1 MSEFTSESA
10 ILHLKEHWNDI
21 TNPIAFSGVTKLYD
35 FYEGKLSKS
44 QIKNE
49 LAKAHPLFFL
59 GPSLQQQD
67 LGRGRRLHLC
77 IVQ

>member
-10 ILHLKEHWNDI
+10 ILHLKEHANDI
-21 TNPIAFSGVTKLYD
+21 TNPIAFSGVTKLYE

-49 LAKAHPLFFL
+49 LAKFE
-59 GPSLQQQD
+59 
-67 LGRGRRLHLC
+67 
-77 IVQ
+77 